1 MYFKKMLKILQINFQ
16 SSKIKGF
23 SLLEII
29 IAILILAIIATFT
42 IPKFDTITYN
52 SNISTLKSQ
61 LSLIQ
66 NALNEEKNK
75 KILLSNTQKITK
87 LDDASINKEN
97 ENLFTEII
105 NFPIISTNSNQNEAG
120 KWRKT
125 STNTYDFFLAPNKK
139 ISFLFENEKI
149 ICNDL
154 EKICEEI
161 N

>member
-1 MYFKKMLKILQINFQ
+1 M
-16 SSKIKGF
+16 KIKGF

-29 IAILILAIIATFT
+29 IAIVLIAIITSFA
-42 IPKFDTITYN
+42 IPKLTNLNYN
-52 SNISTLKSQ
+52 ANISTLKSQ

-105 NFPIISTNSNQNEAG
+105 NFPIISTNSNQKEAG